1 MRIWLDTDI
10 GSDVD
15 DALALGYLLK
25 HPDLEV
31 VGISTV
37 FGDLPLRG
45 RIVEELLRLAE
56 VTPIPVLAGMAVPL
70 TDRRHGLM
78 FGHEGDGLIANAE
91 PIRIQREESGAPQR
105 IEALAAELD
114 RTGPDM
120 VVAIGPLTN
129 LGALAAAGVPLPPLT
144 VMGGRLTDAELPG
157 MADHVGEWN
166 WHCDPVSVQHVIG
179 AAREIMTVIPGDVTF
194 QTRLH
199 RSDIEQL
206 ATGDPLNRALA
217 TLCERWLV
225 AQAEELGVEHPLV
238 ALHDPLTVAVLAE
251 PGLCGFADQR
261 IEVDDRGVTTVV
273 DGAVNVTAATT
284 VDADAANQHVMATL
298 LRTGYAK

>member
-25 HPDLEV
+25 HPDLEL

-37 FGDLPLRG
+37 FGDLSVRG
-45 RIVEELLRLAE
+45 RIATELLRLADVE
-56 VTPIPVLAGMAVPL
+56 SVPVLTGMAVPL

-78 FGHEGDGLIANAE
+78 FGHEGDGLLADAD
-91 PIRIQREESGAPQR
+91 PVRIQREESGAPQR

-114 RTGPDM
+114 RSAPDM
-120 VVAIGPLTN
+120 VVAIGPMTN
-129 LGALAAAGVPLPPLT
+129 LGALAAAGVSLPPLT
-144 VMGGRLTDAELPG
+144 VMGGRLTKDELPG
-157 MADHVGEWN
+157 MSDHVGEWN
-166 WHCDPVSVQHVIG
+166 WHCDPVSVQHVVGG
-179 AAREIMTVIPGDVTF
+179 ARDTMTVIPADVTF

-199 RSDIEQL
+199 RPDIERL

-217 TLCERWLV
+217 LLCERWLV
-225 AQAEELGVEHPLV
+225 AQSDELGVEHPLV

-251 PGLCGFADQR
+251 PGLCGFADQC
-261 IEVDDRGVTTVV
+261 IEVDDAGVTTVV
-273 DGAVNVTAATT
+273 DGAANVTAAVT
-284 VDADAANQHVMATL
+284 VDAEAANQHVMTTL
-298 LRTGYAK
+298 ERTG